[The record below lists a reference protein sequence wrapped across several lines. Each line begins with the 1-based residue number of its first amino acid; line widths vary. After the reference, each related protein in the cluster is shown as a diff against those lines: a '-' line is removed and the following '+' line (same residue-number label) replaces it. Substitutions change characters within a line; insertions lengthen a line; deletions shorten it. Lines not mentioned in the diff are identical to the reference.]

1 MSSITATT
9 PTNLRKNL
17 FSVLE
22 DVTEANTEVIITL
35 KSGKNAVLISEDE
48 LNSYREM
55 AHLMSTK
62 ENRDRLNEAITQ
74 LENGEGTVR
83 ELLEEDKHAESLV

>member
-1 MSSITATT
+1 MSLITATT

-17 FSVLE
+17 FNVLE

-62 ENRDRLNEAITQ
+62 ANRDRLNESITQ
-74 LENGEGTVR
+74 LENGGGTVR
-83 ELLEEDKHAESLV
+83 ELIEEDADVKSMV

>member
-1 MSSITATT
+1 MSAITATT

-17 FSVLE
+17 FNILE

-48 LNSYREM
+48 LNAYRET
-55 AHLMSTK
+55 AYLMSTK
-62 ENRDRLNEAITQ
+62 TNRDRLNEAITQ
-74 LENGEGTVR
+74 LDNGEGTIR
-83 ELLEEDKHAESLV
+83 ELIEDGSDA

>member
-1 MSSITATT
+1 MSAITATT

-17 FSVLE
+17 FNILE

-48 LNSYREM
+48 LNAYRET
-55 AHLMSTK
+55 AYLMSTK
-62 ENRDRLNEAITQ
+62 VNRDRLNEAITQ
-74 LENGEGTVR
+74 LENGEGKVR
-83 ELLEEDKHAESLV
+83 DLIEDGKDA

>member
-1 MSSITATT
+1 MSAITATT

-17 FSVLE
+17 FNILE

-48 LNSYREM
+48 LNAYRET
-55 AHLMSTK
+55 AYLMSTK
-62 ENRDRLNEAITQ
+62 ANRDRLNEAITQ
-74 LENGEGTVR
+74 LENGEGKVR
-83 ELLEEDKHAESLV
+83 DLIEDGEDA

>member
-1 MSSITATT
+1 MSAITATT

-17 FSVLE
+17 FTILE

-48 LNSYREM
+48 LNAYRET
-55 AHLMSTK
+55 AYLMSTK
-62 ENRDRLNEAITQ
+62 ANRDRLNEAVGQ
-74 LENGEGTVR
+74 LESGEGKVR
-83 ELLEEDKHAESLV
+83 DLIEDGADA

>member
-74 LENGEGTVR
+74 LEHGKGTVR

>member
-1 MSSITATT
+1 MSAITATT

-17 FSVLE
+17 FNILE

-48 LNSYREM
+48 LNAYRET
-55 AHLMSTK
+55 AYLMSTK
-62 ENRDRLNEAITQ
+62 ANRDRLNEAITQ
-74 LENGEGTVR
+74 LNNGEGTIR
-83 ELLEEDKHAESLV
+83 ELIEDGSDA

>member
-1 MSSITATT
+1 MSAITATT

-35 KSGKNAVLISEDE
+35 KSGENAVLISEDE
-48 LNSYREM
+48 LNSYRET
-55 AHLMSTK
+55 AHLISTK
-62 ENRDRLNEAITQ
+62 GNRDRLNKAITR
-74 LENGEGTVR
+74 LENDEGTVR
-83 ELLEEDKHAESLV
+83 ELLEDDTDAKSMV

>member
-17 FSVLE
+17 FNVLE

-74 LENGEGTVR
+74 LENGKGTVR

>member
-1 MSSITATT
+1 MSAITATT

-17 FSVLE
+17 FNVLE

-48 LNSYREM
+48 LNSYRET

-62 ENRDRLNEAITQ
+62 ANRDRLNEAITQ
-74 LENGEGTVR
+74 LENGGGTVR
-83 ELLEEDKHAESLV
+83 ELIGEDADVKNMG

>member
-1 MSSITATT
+1 MSAITATT

-35 KSGKNAVLISEDE
+35 KSGKNAVLISEGE
-48 LNSYREM
+48 LNSYCET
-55 AHLMSTK
+55 AHLMSAK
-62 ENRDRLNEAITQ
+62 ENRDRLNKAIIQ
-74 LENGEGTVR
+74 LENNEGTM
-83 ELLEEDKHAESLV
+83 

>member
-1 MSSITATT
+1 MSAITATT

-17 FSVLE
+17 FNILE

-48 LNSYREM
+48 LNAYRET
-55 AHLMSTK
+55 AYLMSTK
-62 ENRDRLNEAITQ
+62 TNRDRLNEAITQ

-83 ELLEEDKHAESLV
+83 ELIEDSSDA